1 MTIAIDISSDIIKKT
16 GVFPG
21 SDTDSEV
28 ICMADDNIIVK
39 AKIAELVSCVPTH
52 KVMRDPEGEKRVKE
66 DLEEKLKAEGLSLKP
81 EDKDFQSR
89 YRTKLRA
96 YAEYMDGVVVEEDG
110 NPALMVPQKVFIH
123 EVKLAYEV
131 KGKEYEQTVSF
142 AARTKDLKVGMDF
155 FITVSGKNPTVI
167 LKKSLKD
174 YRKPEPV
181 PSSEGGFFMF
191 LLILGAIML
200 WAYLGQGA

>member
-1 MTIAIDISSDIIKKT
+1 
-16 GVFPG
+16 
-21 SDTDSEV
+21 
-28 ICMADDNIIVK
+28 MAEDKITVK
-39 AKIAELVSCVPTH
+39 ARIEKVVSCVPTH

-66 DLEEKLKAEGLSLKP
+66 DLETKLKAEGLSLKP

-96 YAEYMDGVVVEEDG
+96 YAEYMDGVVAEEDG